1 MRGLWFSSLY
11 RRSLPKMN
19 KTQVLKQQLKMLFAT
34 PQGWFSWF
42 IANLITSSPWII
54 TLVAGFLLKN
64 PQLYAVSA
72 SIWTFYMLPVTPFWI
87 LNLAIA
93 VFLRNK
99 VIK

>member
-1 MRGLWFSSLY
+1 MS
-11 RRSLPKMN
+11 
-19 KTQVLKQQLKMLFAT
+19 KTKVFKEQLKMLFAT

-42 IANLITSSPWII
+42 VANLITSSPWII
-54 TLVAGFLLKN
+54 TFVAGFVLKN
-64 PQLYAVSA
+64 PQFYAVSA
-72 SIWTFYMLPVTPFWI
+72 SIWAFIMLPVTPFWI